1 MQQVS
6 IFTISSNP
14 TPNKLVTSD
23 DRDPPAPWMNDF
35 LKTKIKWRNQ
45 QINSI
50 RYTYQRTG

>member
-6 IFTISSNP
+6 IFTILSNP

-23 DRDPPAPWMNDF
+23 DRDPRAPWMNDF

-50 RYTYQRTG
+50 RYTYQKTG